1 MCIYICIHIHM
12 IVNHLNWVDSI
23 KTLHLPKVCQSVRAG
38 MCRWAW
44 EDGTEGWAQNVGR
57 ASNAWW
63 VEGALCPELHCIT
76 KSGEGWGKFFFF
88 YVLSQFP
95 QRLYWLYFSPPPPL
109 FRAAGYRSLPLL
121 QRQISWLTV
130 ARLQR
135 HPQKSKPLKP
145 GTNIRG
151 PPWLV
156 QVHHL

>member
-1 MCIYICIHIHM
+1 MCIYIYICIHIHM

-57 ASNAWW
+57 ASDAWW

-88 YVLSQFP
+88 LISYPNFHRDYTDYTFRLRLLCSGP
-95 QRLYWLYFSPPPPL
+95 QVTAACPFSN
-109 FRAAGYRSLPLL
+109 
-121 QRQISWLTV
+121 
-130 ARLQR
+130 ARF
-135 HPQKSKPLKP
+135 HGSPWPAC
-145 GTNIRG
+145 RG
-151 PPWLV
+151 IPKNPSRWSRGRT
-156 QVHHL
+156 